1 MAAPPRVFGLLAT
14 TMLAR
19 KSAQQQLSVL
29 TSVWLDDG
37 MVIASDITALV
48 GRTPLVRLNRLPAVS
63 GCRAE
68 LVAKLE
74 SFNPTASVKDRIAGA
89 MVQAAEEAGTISPG
103 RTVLVEPTSGNTGIA
118 LAMVA
123 AARGYR
129 LILTMPDTMSTERRA
144 MLRAYGAEL
153 QLTSGAEGIQGAID
167 LARELVDE
175 IPEAYLLQQFA
186 NPANPAIHARTTA
199 EEIWA
204 DTEGQLDV
212 LVAGVGTGGTI
223 TGCGRLL
230 KQRHPDLKVV
240 AVEPAGSAV
249 LSGQP
254 AGPHRIQGIG
264 AGFVPPVLD
273 RELIDEVIAV
283 SDEEAMVIGR
293 RLAREEGLLSGVS
306 SGAAV
311 AAALQLGQRPELE
324 GKRIVVI
331 LASFGERYLS
341 TPMFSSALPLP
352 PRLDGQL

>member
-1 MAAPPRVFGLLAT
+1 
-14 TMLAR
+14 
-19 KSAQQQLSVL
+19 
-29 TSVWLDDG
+29 

-48 GRTPLVRLNRLPAVS
+48 GRTPLVRLNRLPAAC
-63 GCRAE
+63 GCGAE
-68 LVAKLE
+68 VVAKLE

-89 MVQAAEEAGTISPG
+89 MVQAAEEAGTITPG

-153 QLTSGAEGIQGAID
+153 QLTPGAEGIQGAID
-167 LARELVDE
+167 LARELVVE
-175 IPEAYLLQQFA
+175 IPDSYLLQQFA

-204 DTEGQLDV
+204 DCEGHVDV

-223 TGCGRLL
+223 TGCGRFL
-230 KQRHPDLKVV
+230 KAQNPDLKVV

-273 RELIDEVIAV
+273 RELIDEVLAIT
-283 SDEEAMVIGR
+283 DEEAMVIGR

-311 AAALQLGQRPELE
+311 AAALQLAQRPELS
-324 GKRIVVI
+324 GQRIVVI

-341 TPMFSSALPLP
+341 TPMFSSAAPLP
-352 PRLDGQL
+352 PRLDGHL